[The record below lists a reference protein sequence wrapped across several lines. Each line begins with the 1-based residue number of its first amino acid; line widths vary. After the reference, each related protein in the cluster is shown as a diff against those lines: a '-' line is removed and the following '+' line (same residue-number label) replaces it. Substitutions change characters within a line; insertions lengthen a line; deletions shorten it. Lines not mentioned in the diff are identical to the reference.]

1 MVRSPSRTSRAV
13 RFFFTFTRA
22 IRLTSCLTLTATA
35 EQLFPGGK
43 ADTDDPVVAASVSEP
58 AIGSGEILVSLAR
71 SSMLQCV
78 SIVPGVKSELKCSF
92 KPTPRGGSYVTAPGM
107 CAWSETT
114 RGIVYYASRATG
126 GRVVQF
132 DALKSEVVCI
142 VDVGTGR

>member
-1 MVRSPSRTSRAV
+1 M
-13 RFFFTFTRA
+13 
-22 IRLTSCLTLTATA
+22 
-35 EQLFPGGK
+35 
-43 ADTDDPVVAASVSEP
+43 VAASVSEP

-114 RGIVYYASRATG
+114 SGDRVLRVPRHRRAG
-126 GRVVQF
+126 GPVRRV
-132 DALKSEVVCI
+132 EE
-142 VDVGTGR
+142 